1 MVAAIGDAGR
11 ELAGVDV
18 ELCSGRC
25 WSSKAEPPRNSSSP
39 GPWLAEF
46 VPDRLVDSDLIKRR
60 AVSSGGII
68 AIADVGIGYN
78 SACVLFLL
86 LGMR

>member
-1 MVAAIGDAGR
+1 MVQAMGDAGR

-18 ELCSGRC
+18 ELCGRC

-46 VPDRLVDSDLIKRR
+46 VPDRLADSDLIKRR

-68 AIADVGIGYN
+68 IIADVGIWY
-78 SACVLFLL
+78 
-86 LGMR
+86 

>member
-1 MVAAIGDAGR
+1 MEVVIGDAGR

-18 ELCSGRC
+18 ELCSGKC
-25 WSSKAEPPRNSSSP
+25 WSSKAPPRNSSSP

-68 AIADVGIGYN
+68 IIADVGIGYD
-78 SACVLFLL
+78 SALRPFF
-86 LGMR
+86 LGMK